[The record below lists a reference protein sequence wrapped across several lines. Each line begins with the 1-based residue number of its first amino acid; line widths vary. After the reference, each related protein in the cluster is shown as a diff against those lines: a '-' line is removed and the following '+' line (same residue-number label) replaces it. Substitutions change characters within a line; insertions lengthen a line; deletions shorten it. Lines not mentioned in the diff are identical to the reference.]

1 MRSPSV
7 SRWLA
12 VAALAVAASLGGC
25 HRNREKAAADAAA
38 AREAQAAA
46 LLRQSTITVLRTGG
60 IAGTET
66 EATVDG
72 TKLTYAIVSRR
83 ACATGLAC
91 LPPTD
96 VASGAMQESTAREL
110 FATVDAE
117 GIFGLREDYGT
128 SPTLRDGF
136 VYVVTLRRGNRTKTV
151 RGDDATQ
158 PPELARVEAA
168 VFAAVEG
175 ARGR

>member
-1 MRSPSV
+1 MHPRFV
-7 SRWLA
+7 SRA
-12 VAALAVAASLGGC
+12 VALSLLAAATLGGC
-25 HRNREKAAADAAA
+25 HRSREKADADAAA
-38 AREAQAAA
+38 AREARETS

-60 IAGTET
+60 LAGIET

-72 TKLTYAIVSRR
+72 TKLTYAIVTRR

-91 LPPTD
+91 PPPTD
-96 VASGAMQESTAREL
+96 VGAGAIDQSVARDL
-110 FATVDAE
+110 FAKIEAE
-117 GIFGLREDYGT
+117 GIFGLKEDYGT

-151 RGDDATQ
+151 RGDDATR
-158 PPELARVEAA
+158 PKELARIEAA
-168 VFAAVEG
+168 VFAAVER